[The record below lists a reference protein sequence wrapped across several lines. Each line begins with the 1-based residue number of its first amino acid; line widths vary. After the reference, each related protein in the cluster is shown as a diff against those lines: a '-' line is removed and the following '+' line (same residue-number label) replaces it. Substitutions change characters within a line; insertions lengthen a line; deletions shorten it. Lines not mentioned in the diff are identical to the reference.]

1 MKSLSEFLRRAIY
14 ISVVVLVVLYI
25 FLEKPNTI
33 STYFFE
39 ILIVSGFSIFISTYL
54 LESFVK
60 IEDRII
66 ATEEERTAAW
76 RKSNKNRTDVVREE
90 QRKIIGDS
98 YDKRLEKVQESY
110 KKDRD
115 KLSKKIGDSYDK
127 RLEKVNESYKKD
139 LDKLSRTHT
148 KELIKLNAELSKLKK
163 QNLNKKW

>member
-1 MKSLSEFLRRAIY
+1 MSNFMKSLSEFLRRAIY

-98 YDKRLEKVQESY
+98 YDKRLEKV
-110 KKDRD
+110 K
-115 KLSKKIGDSYDK
+115 
-127 RLEKVNESYKKD
+127 ESYKKD

-163 QNLNKKW
+163 QNLNKK

>member
-98 YDKRLEKVQESY
+98 YDKRLEKV
-110 KKDRD
+110 K
-115 KLSKKIGDSYDK
+115 
-127 RLEKVNESYKKD
+127 ESYKKD

-163 QNLNKKW
+163 QNLNKK

>member
-98 YDKRLEKVQESY
+98 YDKRLEKV
-110 KKDRD
+110 K
-115 KLSKKIGDSYDK
+115 
-127 RLEKVNESYKKD
+127 ESYKKD

>member
-1 MKSLSEFLRRAIY
+1 MSNFMKSLSEFLRRAIY

-66 ATEEERTAAW
+66 VTEEERTAAW

-98 YDKRLEKVQESY
+98 YDKRLEKV
-110 KKDRD
+110 K
-115 KLSKKIGDSYDK
+115 
-127 RLEKVNESYKKD
+127 ESYKKD

-163 QNLNKKW
+163 QNLNKK

>member
-14 ISVVVLVVLYI
+14 ISVVVLVVLNI
-25 FLEKPNTI
+25 FLEKPNPI

-66 ATEEERTAAW
+66 VTEEERTAAW

-98 YDKRLEKVQESY
+98 YDKRLEKV
-110 KKDRD
+110 K
-115 KLSKKIGDSYDK
+115 
-127 RLEKVNESYKKD
+127 ESYKKD

-163 QNLNKKW
+163 QNLNKK

>member
-1 MKSLSEFLRRAIY
+1 MSNFMKSLSEFLRRAIY

-39 ILIVSGFSIFISTYL
+39 ILIVSGFAIFVSTYL

-66 ATEEERTAAW
+66 ATEEERGIAW
-76 RKSNKNRTDVVREE
+76 RKSNKSRTDVVREE

-98 YDKRLEKVQESY
+98 YDKRLEKV
-110 KKDRD
+110 K
-115 KLSKKIGDSYDK
+115 
-127 RLEKVNESYKKD
+127 ESYKKD

-148 KELIKLNAELSKLKK
+148 KELIKLNDELSKLKK
-163 QNLNKKW
+163 QNLNKK

>member
-14 ISVVVLVVLYI
+14 ISVLVLVALYI

-39 ILIVSGFSIFISTYL
+39 ILVVSGFSIFISTYL

-98 YDKRLEKVQESY
+98 YDKRLEKV
-110 KKDRD
+110 
-115 KLSKKIGDSYDK
+115 
-127 RLEKVNESYKKD
+127 NESYKKD